1 MFASLQNAIFNN
13 GTEEWV
19 VVYDTADGYVELQ
32 AMTYNNQTP
41 EPASLLLLGSGLVSM
56 GYGVRR
62 VLRK

>member
-1 MFASLQNAIFNN
+1 VFASLQNAIFNN